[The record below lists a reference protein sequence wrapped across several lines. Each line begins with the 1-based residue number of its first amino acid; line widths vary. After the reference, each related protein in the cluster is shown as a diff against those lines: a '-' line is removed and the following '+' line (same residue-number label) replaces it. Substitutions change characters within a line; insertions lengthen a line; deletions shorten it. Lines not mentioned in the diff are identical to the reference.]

1 MVALGLIWVT
11 VALGQG
17 SLRAPPSSN
26 LLGQVCLSPPEW
38 TKGEAPKKHQPNTG
52 PLVMAQRGG
61 EMKMYHRLIGDPG
74 RLLILPAPRLR
85 SVLPWR
91 RHLSMRVTN
100 VSSSGLQSH
109 PAWAGCRSGN
119 MPLSP
124 TSGSLVPILLWLP
137 SHVSPP
143 VSLTSFRAL
152 PFPEAV
158 VFSSLR

>member
-1 MVALGLIWVT
+1 MVALGLIRVT

-61 EMKMYHRLIGDPG
+61 EMKMYHCLIGDPS

-100 VSSSGLQSH
+100 FSS
-109 PAWAGCRSGN
+109 RSRAA
-119 MPLSP
+119 
-124 TSGSLVPILLWLP
+124 
-137 SHVSPP
+137 VSP
-143 VSLTSFRAL
+143 
-152 PFPEAV
+152 
-158 VFSSLR
+158 